1 MTAMASGLKSKIGTV
16 ARELLGD
23 STYTAMRH
31 PKMVQRGFQ
40 EYSKLF
46 QEIEGPKNILL
57 CCPEYTNIGDHAIA
71 LAECRMLQQSVRPLL
86 VLSGNT
92 TKVLKCLKK
101 YVSREDSI
109 FLTGGGN
116 MGTLYRNEEEYR
128 LNVISLLKHNRIV
141 LFPQTMSYDD
151 TAESQR
157 FLRHTQRVYGAH
169 PDLHL
174 FAREQVSYE
183 RMRKAY
189 PNNDVQLV
197 PDIVLSV
204 QGEDNADFAKR
215 HGVLLCMR
223 NDVEKTMT
231 DSSRQMIEQIAA
243 GIDPEFKYTDTTIDS
258 KYAPISQEQG
268 KQLVLDKWE
277 EFKHARLVI
286 TDRLHGMIFSA
297 ITGTPCVALN
307 NSNGK
312 VGFEY
317 EWLKDLPYIGFVND
331 STDETAIIKA
341 IKTVMEAESTDF
353 ASAGLDQQF
362 GPLVT
367 LIP

>member
-1 MTAMASGLKSKIGTV
+1 
-16 ARELLGD
+16 
-23 STYTAMRH
+23 
-31 PKMVQRGFQ
+31 
-40 EYSKLF
+40 
-46 QEIEGPKNILL
+46 
-57 CCPEYTNIGDHAIA
+57 
-71 LAECRMLQQSVRPLL
+71 
-86 VLSGNT
+86 
-92 TKVLKCLKK
+92 
-101 YVSREDSI
+101 
-109 FLTGGGN
+109 

-128 LNVISLLKHNRIV
+128 LSVISLLKHNRIV
-141 LFPQTMSYDD
+141 QFPQTMSYDD

-169 PDLHL
+169 PNLHL

-189 PNNDVQLV
+189 LNNDVRLV

-204 QGEDNADFAKR
+204 QGEDDADFAGR
-215 HGVLLCMR
+215 HGMLLCMR

-231 DSSRQMIEQIAA
+231 DSSRQMIEQVAA
-243 GIDPEFKYTDTTIDS
+243 GIDPEFRYTDTTVDF
-258 KYAPISQEQG
+258 KYAPISQERG

-317 EWLKDLPYIGFVND
+317 EWLKDLPYIGFVD
-331 STDETAIIKA
+331 DATDKKA
-341 IKTVMEAESTDF
+341 ITEAVKAVMSVGSTDF
-353 ASAGLDQQF
+353 ASSGLDQQF
-362 GPLVT
+362 DPLVT

>member
-1 MTAMASGLKSKIGTV
+1 MKTEIGLLI
-16 ARELLGD
+16 RDILGD
-23 STYTAMRH
+23 ARYASLRH
-31 PKMVQRGFQ
+31 PKMVQRGFE
-40 EYSKLF
+40 EYGSVF
-46 QEIEGPKNILL
+46 RDVEGLKNILL

-174 FAREQVSYE
+174 FARERVSYE

-189 PNNDVQLV
+189 PNNGVQLV

-204 QGEDNADFAKR
+204 QGEDNADFTQR

-317 EWLKDLPYIGFVND
+317 EWLKNLPYIGFVDD

-341 IKTVMEAESTDF
+341 VKIVKAAGSTDF
-353 ASAGLDQQF
+353 ASAGLDRHF